1 MAAERSIYM
10 TIEET
15 EQALGRKLTRYE
27 KGAISIYNK
36 CMAEGKSIHGSLRD
50 LITDLMLEAEERSKY
65 E

>member
-1 MAAERSIYM
+1 M
-10 TIEET
+10 TVEET

-36 CMAEGKSIHGSLRD
+36 CLAEGKSIHGSLRD